1 LNKQEFESLIKT
13 WKKIAIDYSNEL
25 IEDQCMLEEQF
36 EEAQRKLTNI
46 MGMQK
51 SVNRKLNNSE
61 QFIDNLNKL
70 KKDLKKG
77 IE

>member
-1 LNKQEFESLIKT
+1 MNKQEFESLIKT
-13 WKKIAIDYSNEL
+13 WKKIAIDYSDEL
-25 IEDQCMLEEQF
+25 IEDQCMLETQI
-36 EEAQRKLTNI
+36 EEVQRKLTNI